1 MRSGF
6 GIKLSDGSCHPFP
19 NTPDLGHFGRMAIS
33 EAILPE
39 AEEKGYRIYKGHVI
53 VDAEYD
59 SFWDLWVNP
68 KLNPFLFVVI
78 TEKLIKFSL

>member
-1 MRSGF
+1 M
-6 GIKLSDGSCHPFP
+6 
-19 NTPDLGHFGRMAIS
+19 
-33 EAILPE
+33 PE